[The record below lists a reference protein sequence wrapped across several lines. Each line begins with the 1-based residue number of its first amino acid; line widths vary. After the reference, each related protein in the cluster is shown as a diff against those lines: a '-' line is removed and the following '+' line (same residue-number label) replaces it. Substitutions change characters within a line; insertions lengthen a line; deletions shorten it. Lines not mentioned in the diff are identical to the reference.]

1 MLAHHDAKQQLVSW
15 FLDTGNSRTKIGAKI
30 MSSSNGA
37 SGLHKQAAQ
46 DHEAAAKQHHKAAEC
61 HDQNKVSD
69 AKESSKSA
77 MGCCNTAQKSSTTA
91 CEHTAK

>member
-1 MLAHHDAKQQLVSW
+1 
-15 FLDTGNSRTKIGAKI
+15 
-30 MSSSNGA
+30 MSITNGA

-61 HDQNKVSD
+61 HDANKVAD
-69 AKESSKSA
+69 AKESAKSA
-77 MGCCNTAQKSSTTA
+77 MGCCDKAQKSSTTA